1 MVTFDDL
8 DMKILA
14 VLIDDASISVPKLS
28 NQINVNTSVVYSR
41 IKRLVKKGLIERF
54 TLELDESLLGFPVR
68 AIIGCNIDS
77 KKRTEIINEIRGLAE
92 TREIL
97 EVTGRFDLMIVVRAR
112 SLEELHQFISQR
124 MGQIDGVRY
133 TETFIEMQK
142 RTRVAHYISDPKISH
157 TDPK

>member
-1 MVTFDDL
+1 MANFDDL

-28 NQINVNTSVVYSR
+28 DQIKVNSSVVYSR

-54 TLELDESLLGFPVR
+54 TLEVDEGLLGFPVR
-68 AIIGCNIDS
+68 AIIGCNVDS
-77 KKRTEIINEIRGLAE
+77 KKRKAIINEIVGLVE

-97 EVTGRFDLMIVVRAR
+97 EVTGRFDLMIAVRAR
-112 SLEELHQFISQR
+112 SLDELHSFISER

-133 TETFIEMQK
+133 TETFIEMKK
-142 RTRVAHYISDPKISH
+142 RTKILHLFSDPTVSPTGSK
-157 TDPK
+157 